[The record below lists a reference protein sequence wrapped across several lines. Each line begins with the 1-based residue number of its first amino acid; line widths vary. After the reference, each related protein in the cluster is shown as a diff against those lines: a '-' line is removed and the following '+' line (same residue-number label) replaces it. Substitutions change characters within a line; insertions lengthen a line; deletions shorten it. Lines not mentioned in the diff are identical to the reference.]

1 MKKNTDILSL
11 FYILF
16 LMFIFLSSATGG
28 IIAYVSYI
36 LAYFLPL
43 VLFLVFLRDKESTP
57 ERLLVLKKNDIGFV
71 LPIFAPTVLL
81 VIGVS
86 VATSYIVTSIT
97 GQTNSV
103 DLGDSL
109 LMAIVS
115 HALIPALFE
124 ELLFRFLP
132 ISLLGQYS
140 RSGLVLISAVFFA
153 LIHHSLF
160 SIPYAFVAGVIF
172 MTVALIT
179 DSVIPTVLLHFINN
193 TMSVLF
199 IFYGDNSI
207 FVSILI
213 GLLLLLSILSVAI
226 IFLRRKEY
234 LNRLSKTFSG
244 EFKVSLS
251 PISISF
257 ILLNLLIAVFSIDW
271 SLVWKT

>member
-11 FYILF
+11 FYLLF

-57 ERLLVLKKNDIGFV
+57 ERLLVLKKKDIGFV

-140 RSGLVLISAVFFA
+140 RSGLVLISGVFFA

>member
-43 VLFLVFLRDKESTP
+43 VLFLVFLRDKESAP
-57 ERLLVLKKNDIGFV
+57 ERLLVLKKKDIGFV

-124 ELLFRFLP
+124 EILFRFLP

-213 GLLLLLSILSVAI
+213 GLLLLLSILSVSI

-234 LNRLSKTFSG
+234 LNRLSRTFSG